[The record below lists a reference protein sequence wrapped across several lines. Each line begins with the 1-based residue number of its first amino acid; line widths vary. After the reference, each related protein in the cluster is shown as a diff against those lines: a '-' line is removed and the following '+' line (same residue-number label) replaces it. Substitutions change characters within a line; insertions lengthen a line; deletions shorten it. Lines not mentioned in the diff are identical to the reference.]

1 MNLPLFHFHFD
12 RVIWSG
18 GGVPLTLGDLL
29 LALLLL
35 VGGGVVSRL
44 VAGFFGRRLPR
55 HLRQSPHVREF
66 APRWI
71 FFALWLLFVLAALR
85 VLGVPLTVFNF
96 LGGAIALGFGFG
108 AQNLCSNLISGVI
121 ILVARPY
128 RVGDIV
134 EIDGQAGTVLAIGL
148 RATEVLTYDGV
159 NLVVPN
165 SNFLSNTI
173 VNRTNYERALRGLV
187 TIATTYAADSRLV
200 DDTLRAAAAA
210 HPAVINTPGKA
221 PWVIFDNFGASGLEF
236 KLFFWVDTTRNNV
249 AATASDIRHAVLA
262 AFREKGLA
270 IPLAPHVLN
279 LPKAP

>member
-1 MNLPLFHFHFD
+1 MNLQSLQPLFD
-12 RVIWSG
+12 RVLWSG
-18 GGVPLTLGDLL
+18 GDLVLTVRDLL
-29 LALLLL
+29 LALLLI
-35 VGGGVVSRL
+35 VGGGGLSRL
-44 VAGFFGRRLPR
+44 VAAFFRRRIVQRLATLP
-55 HLRQSPHVREF
+55 HTREL

-71 FFALWLLFVLAALR
+71 FFLLWALFILAALR
-85 VLGVPLTVFNF
+85 VLGVPLTLFNF

-187 TIATTYAADSRLV
+187 TLATTYATDSRLV
-200 DDTLRAAAAA
+200 DETLRAVAAA

-249 AATASDIRHAVLA
+249 AATASDIRHALLA
-262 AFREKGLA
+262 ALRAKGILV
-270 IPLAPHVLN
+270 PLAPHILN
-279 LPKAP
+279 LPKSP